1 MLHWIDSRDLVKQ
14 KKKKSKKKRK
24 EKANIHVECVKCAV
38 WEEEAWDLFL
48 FARHEKSCWGSQ
60 GAALLY
66 TLSVAAVR
74 LCTRMWM
81 GVCMFA
87 LCKVSCARSVANTN
101 KVCWYNF
108 HTLHSAPWHAK
119 TQAAD
124 QYWVFNPIQFSLIC
138 TAPNH
143 NESCL

>member
-1 MLHWIDSRDLVKQ
+1 MLHWTDSRDLVKP
-14 KKKKSKKKRK
+14 KKKKSLKK
-24 EKANIHVECVKCAV
+24 KANIRVECVKCAV
-38 WEEEAWDLFL
+38 WEEEAWHFWL

-66 TLSVAAVR
+66 TLSVVAVR

-87 LCKVSCARSVANTN
+87 LCKVFCTRSVANTN
-101 KVCWYNF
+101 TVCWYNF

-119 TQAAD
+119 THAAD
-124 QYWVFNPIQFSLIC
+124 QYWVFHPIQFSLIC

-143 NESCL
+143 NEGCL